1 MQSPQF
7 SLNRDDAISILKGL
21 MVALVGAALT
31 YFSQVVAQADFGQYT
46 PIVVAIF
53 SVIANVIRKW
63 LEGSK

>member
-7 SLNRDDAISILKGL
+7 SLNREDAISILKGL
-21 MVALVGAALT
+21 IVALVGAALT
-31 YFSQVVAQADFGQYT
+31 YFSQVVAQTDFGQYT